1 MFDARL
7 RPLIDPPLD
16 RLARMLDSGGVSANA
31 TTVIGFL
38 FGLGATA
45 SIALGHIM
53 LGLVLLLVNR
63 VMDGLDGAV
72 ARRRGPTDFGGYLDI
87 VLDFLVYAAIPVGFA
102 VFDPTRNALAAAV
115 LIFSFMGT
123 GSSFLAYAVIAA
135 KRGLSTEIRGRKSF
149 YYLGG
154 LTEGAETIVFF
165 VLCCVWP
172 EHFAV
177 LAYVFAGLCWITTVT
192 RIAAARATF
201 GATKED

>member
-7 RPLIDPPLD
+7 RPLIDPPLN
-16 RLARMLDSGGVSANA
+16 RLAQKLADGGISANTV
-31 TTVIGFL
+31 TTIGFF
-38 FGLGATA
+38 FGIGAATA
-45 SIALGHIM
+45 IGFGHVTLGFA
-53 LGLVLLLVNR
+53 LLLTNR

-72 ARRRGPTDFGGYLDI
+72 ARRLGPTDFGGYLDI
-87 VLDFLVYAAIPVGFA
+87 VLDFVVYAAVPVGFA
-102 VFDPTRNALAAAV
+102 IHDPTANALPVAILV
-115 LIFSFMGT
+115 FSFVGT
-123 GSSFLAYAVIAA
+123 GSSFLAYAVVAA

-154 LTEGAETIVFF
+154 LTEGTETIVFF
-165 VLCCVWP
+165 TLCCLWP

-177 LAYVFAGLCWITTVT
+177 LAYAFAGLCWFTTAT